1 MANKSVEKTDLNFI
15 LSHRAPNAI
24 WSDGERNLIGR
35 RTQSDW
41 TANAIR
47 LGGERNLIG
56 RRTVNDGL
64 SSFIMFF
71 VVKLSAL
78 WHRLHLEIAVFAN
91 SILHICDF

>member
-1 MANKSVEKTDLNFI
+1 MANKSVEKPDLNFI

-24 WSDGERNLIGR
+24 RSDGGRNLIGR
-35 RTQSDW
+35 RTQSDR

-78 WHRLHLEIAVFAN
+78 
-91 SILHICDF
+91 